1 MPYTIN
7 LTNSIWPNGVE
18 DDTNG
23 YAVFKRLGVDKIP
36 VPATGWPKGTKLV
49 SPFVYENGK
58 LTGFVDT
65 KAMTVEE
72 NTSIYL
78 PYEHIE
84 ADFSSI
90 NYGKLSIH
98 APYANVTKASWAN
111 SSEKSIPVANFKYKT
126 ATTTQNVATY
136 DYLADIANGV
146 WSEPLWDLKD
156 GTKLFYESKLSEF
169 ESQLPN
175 LVNGTDMF
183 RYCSNLTQFDTDLP
197 KLEDGSQMFYE
208 CTAFT
213 SFSSDLSSLTNGDSM
228 FRYCSNLTQFDT
240 DLPKLEDGSS
250 MFYECTALTTFSSNL
265 SSLTNGDSMFRYCSN
280 LIQFDTNLP
289 KLEEGS
295 HMFNECRQLT

>member
-90 NYGKLSIH
+90 NYGELSIH
-98 APYANVTKASWAN
+98 APNAIVKKASWAN
-111 SSEKSIPVANFKYKT
+111 SSEKSIPEANFKYK
-126 ATTTQNVATY
+126 NV
-136 DYLADIANGV
+136 
-146 WSEPLWDLKD
+146 
-156 GTKLFYESKLSEF
+156 
-169 ESQLPN
+169 
-175 LVNGTDMF
+175 
-183 RYCSNLTQFDTDLP
+183 
-197 KLEDGSQMFYE
+197 
-208 CTAFT
+208 
-213 SFSSDLSSLTNGDSM
+213 
-228 FRYCSNLTQFDT
+228 
-240 DLPKLEDGSS
+240 
-250 MFYECTALTTFSSNL
+250 
-265 SSLTNGDSMFRYCSN
+265 
-280 LIQFDTNLP
+280 
-289 KLEEGS
+289 
-295 HMFNECRQLT
+295 